1 MLRSWRASWRVSVVR
16 RLLLGGERWLRLKEE
31 SQMATLVA
39 VVAKL
44 SCPVFSPENQG
55 VRKNGGPHEIVDT
68 LLCFEY
74 RCQKVY

>member
-1 MLRSWRASWRVSVVR
+1 
-16 RLLLGGERWLRLKEE
+16 
-31 SQMATLVA
+31 MATLVA